1 MAAFR
6 PEIFTIDEVINF
18 YDAAEGSEY
27 RIFAGV
33 NPTPQYLRYNFVGE
47 KEIGRQELLNAL
59 TQLRNNIENY
69 NPYLIQVISEGNT
82 GRGKKKESPVL
93 TSISFQLNRP
103 QQLMPMQSMSGIGS
117 PRTEM
122 LLEKLVE
129 QNQMLASR
137 IAAIEAMDE
146 LEEEEEEAPKSPIDQ
161 MLSSPQVQEALI
173 AGVMSLMSG
182 LMTKGGAPTAIA
194 GIDDEAEAVE
204 ILRSLM
210 SKGVTIDHL
219 RKLNEMSS
227 AKLSSLLFML

>member
-1 MAAFR
+1 
-6 PEIFTIDEVINF
+6 
-18 YDAAEGSEY
+18 
-27 RIFAGV
+27 
-33 NPTPQYLRYNFVGE
+33 
-47 KEIGRQELLNAL
+47 
-59 TQLRNNIENY
+59 
-69 NPYLIQVISEGNT
+69 
-82 GRGKKKESPVL
+82 
-93 TSISFQLNRP
+93 
-103 QQLMPMQSMSGIGS
+103 MPMQSMAGIGS

-146 LEEEEEEAPKSPIDQ
+146 LEGEEEEEAPKSPIDQ

-182 LMTKGGAPTAIA
+182 LMTKGAPTAIA